1 MSDPLSSGAAGVPMA
16 PDWPAHL
23 PTKTS
28 PSDSPS
34 NIALAEIS
42 PQKQP
47 SQKQPLWQTLWQR
60 RITELPP
67 ELLVKIFDYLE
78 FDDIR
83 RINATCLAFRDVVT
97 EYKYIQE
104 LSYFARLPQC
114 FREQFQQHVFGQ
126 KKSRCFHPFAT
137 PASRYNRGISFR
149 DRVIKNLPQMS
160 ALLCLDTLG
169 RMESCPAYRMVKL
182 FKVTLPQRAAWNS
195 QPQTGAALE
204 VCFSRSSHHLLFYG
218 RCLNDSRIL
227 ARDDQG
233 QWAEEHLNW
242 SDNSRSRV
250 VSGANFSPCENRLF
264 TWNGKNR
271 ANMLQPA
278 DNRWNEDDTLKLSGH
293 AVVFSPS
300 GKYMAAYKHEPFIV
314 CRMDNNNQWRKV
326 KVNGLSGELI
336 KHALFSPSERYLALL
351 WSHLPFC
358 ASEITVL
365 SLNDCSA
372 KVWKSQR
379 LEKCKDDYVTHAQFS
394 PVADQFLVGFE
405 NHYGIPGRVSI
416 YSLEPSGKWEE
427 TMIFPYFCP
436 VFLSSTGQYLF
447 NKASFT
453 GFVGLGML
461 QDMLQ
466 DRVRDRDVQLWR
478 IPENLSAGS
487 LDDGRLLQ
495 PDAVSRAILDSEITL
510 RHNSLVKVARF
521 SPSDNHLVVSCES
534 GTVYIWGKSQT
545 GQWAIETITEECAP
559 ITVPWFSPSGLH
571 VLTWN
576 PSMVGILGR
585 SGQQH
590 WSLKG
595 DIKQDGILE
604 AYFNPLSEHEVMV
617 LSQTQNGDVTNIH
630 LQVWEIRDAGTP
642 D

>member
-1 MSDPLSSGAAGVPMA
+1 MSDPLIPGAAGTSIA
-16 PDWPAHL
+16 PDWPANEPAKTTPPGSPRAMAL
-23 PTKTS
+23 PEAS
-28 PSDSPS
+28 P
-34 NIALAEIS
+34 
-42 PQKQP
+42 
-47 SQKQPLWQTLWQR
+47 QKQPLWQR
-60 RITELPP
+60 KITELPP
-67 ELLVKIFDYLE
+67 ELLAIIFDYLE

-83 RINATCLAFRDVVT
+83 QVNATCLAFRDVVK
-97 EYKYIQE
+97 EYNYIQE
-104 LSYFARLPQC
+104 LSYFARLPQR
-114 FREQFQQHVFGQ
+114 FREQFQQHALGQ

-137 PASRYNRGISFR
+137 PASRNNRGISFR
-149 DRVIKNLPQMS
+149 DRIIKNLPQMS

-169 RMESCPAYRMVKL
+169 RMESRPAYRMVKRL
-182 FKVTLPQRAAWNS
+182 KVTIPQRAAWHS
-195 QPQTGAALE
+195 QPQTGVVLG
-204 VCFSRSSHHLLFYG
+204 VHFSPSCRHLLFYG
-218 RCLNDSRIL
+218 RSLNDSRVL

-233 QWAEEHLNW
+233 QWTEEHLKW

-250 VSGANFSPCENRLF
+250 VSGANFSACENRLF

-271 ANMLQPA
+271 ANILQPA
-278 DNRWNEDDTLKLSGH
+278 HNRWDEDDKLKLSGH
-293 AVVFSPS
+293 AVLFSPS

-314 CRMDNNNQWRKV
+314 CRMDNNNKWLKV

-336 KHALFSPSERYLALL
+336 KQALFSTSERYLALL

-358 ASEITVL
+358 ASEITML

-372 KVWKSQR
+372 KDWKSQS

-405 NHYGIPGRVSI
+405 KSYGIPGRVSI
-416 YSLEPSGKWEE
+416 YSLEASGEWEE

-436 VFLSSTGQYLF
+436 VFFSSTGQYLF

-466 DRVRDRDVQLWR
+466 DRVRDRDVLLWP

-487 LDDGRLLQ
+487 LDDGRLQQ
-495 PDAVSRAILDSEITL
+495 PDAVSRAIRDSEITL
-510 RHNSLVKVARF
+510 RHDFPVKVARF
-521 SPSDNHLVVSCES
+521 SPSGNHLVVSCES
-534 GTVYIWGKSQT
+534 GTVYIWGKSQA
-545 GQWAIETITEECAP
+545 GQWGIETITEECAP

-585 SGQQH
+585 SDQQH

-595 DIKQDGILE
+595 VIKQDGILK

-617 LSQTQNGDVTNIH
+617 LGQTQNGDVTNIH

>member
-1 MSDPLSSGAAGVPMA
+1 MSDPLFPRAADASIAPNWPVNEPAKTTPPSSA
-16 PDWPAHL
+16 
-23 PTKTS
+23 
-28 PSDSPS
+28 
-34 NIALAEIS
+34 IALPAAS
-42 PQKQP
+42 PQTQFPQQQP
-47 SQKQPLWQTLWQR
+47 LWQR
-60 RITELPP
+60 RITELPH
-67 ELLVKIFDYLE
+67 ELLAIIFDHLE

-83 RINATCLAFRDVVT
+83 HVNATCLAFRDVVK
-97 EYKYIQE
+97 ECKYIQQ
-104 LSYFARLPQC
+104 LSYFARLPRR

-126 KKSRCFHPFAT
+126 KKSWCFHPFAT
-137 PASRYNRGISFR
+137 PASRNNRGISFR
-149 DRVIKNLPQMS
+149 DRIIKNLPQMS

-169 RMESCPAYRMVKL
+169 RMESRPAYRMVKRL
-182 FKVTLPQRAAWNS
+182 KVTIPQRAAWHS
-195 QPQTGAALE
+195 QPQAGVVLG
-204 VCFSRSSHHLLFYG
+204 VHFSPSCRHLLFYG
-218 RCLNDSRIL
+218 RCLNDSRVL

-233 QWAEEHLNW
+233 QWAEEHLYW

-264 TWNGKNR
+264 TWNGMNR
-271 ANMLQPA
+271 ASMLQPA
-278 DNRWNEDDTLKLSGH
+278 HNRWDENDKLMLSGH

-300 GKYMAAYKHEPFIV
+300 GEYMAAYKQDPFIV
-314 CRMDNNNQWRKV
+314 CHMDNNNNKWRKV
-326 KVNGLSGELI
+326 EINGLSGELT
-336 KHALFSPSERYLALL
+336 KLVLFSSSERYLALL
-351 WSHLPFC
+351 WSHLPSC
-358 ASEITVL
+358 ANEITML

-372 KVWKSQR
+372 KDWKSQR
-379 LEKCKDDYVTHAQFS
+379 LKKCKDDYVTQAQFS
-394 PVADQFLVGFE
+394 PVTDQFLVGFE
-405 NHYGIPGRVSI
+405 KHHGIPGRVSM
-416 YSLEPSGKWEE
+416 YSLEPSGEWEE

-436 VFLSSTGQYLF
+436 VFFSSTGQYLF

-453 GFVGLGML
+453 GFVRLGMR
-461 QDMLQ
+461 QDMQQ
-466 DRVRDRDVQLWR
+466 DRVRDHDVLLWR
-478 IPENLSAGS
+478 IPENLSAGP

-495 PDAVSRAILDSEITL
+495 QDAVSRAILDSEIGL

-521 SPSDNHLVVSCES
+521 SPSDNHLLVSCES

-545 GQWAIETITEECAP
+545 GQWAIEAITGECAP

-585 SGQQH
+585 NGQQH

-595 DIKQDGILE
+595 GIKQDGILK

>member
-34 NIALAEIS
+34 TIALAEIS

-47 SQKQPLWQTLWQR
+47 PQKQTLWQR

-67 ELLVKIFDYLE
+67 ELLAMIFDHLE

-83 RINATCLAFRDVVT
+83 RVNATCLAFRDVVT
-97 EYKYIQE
+97 ECKYIQE
-104 LSYFARLPQC
+104 LSYFARLPQR

-137 PASRYNRGISFR
+137 PALRNNRGISFR
-149 DRVIKNLPQMS
+149 DRIIKNLPQMS

-182 FKVTLPQRAAWNS
+182 LKVTLPQRAAWNS
-195 QPQTGAALE
+195 QPQTGAAIE
-204 VCFSRSSHHLLFYG
+204 VRFSPSSRHLLFYG
-218 RCLNDSRIL
+218 RCLNDSRVL

-250 VSGANFSPCENRLF
+250 VSGANFSACENRLF

-278 DNRWNEDDTLKLSGH
+278 HNRWDEDDKVKLSGH

-300 GKYMAAYKHEPFIV
+300 GKYMAAYKHDPFIV
-314 CRMDNNNQWRKV
+314 CRMDNNNKWRKV
-326 KVNGLSGELI
+326 KINGLSGELI
-336 KHALFSPSERYLALL
+336 KLALFSPSERYLALL
-351 WSHLPFC
+351 WSHPPSWV
-358 ASEITVL
+358 SEITML
-365 SLNDCSA
+365 SLNDRSA
-372 KVWKSQR
+372 EVWKSQN
-379 LEKCKDDYVTHAQFS
+379 LKICEHYFVTHAQFG
-394 PVADQFLVGFE
+394 PVADQLLVGFE
-405 NHYGIPGRVSI
+405 KNHGISGQVSI
-416 YSLEPSGKWEE
+416 YSRESSGKWEE
-427 TMIFPYFCP
+427 TVIFPCYCP
-436 VFLSSTGQYLF
+436 VFLSSNGQYLF
-447 NKASFT
+447 NKSWLM
-453 GFVGLGML
+453 GLDIL
-461 QDMLQ
+461 QNKSRDY
-466 DRVRDRDVQLWR
+466 DVRLWHL
-478 IPENLSAGS
+478 PENLSAGS
-487 LDDGRLLQ
+487 LDDGRLQQ

-510 RHNSLVKVARF
+510 RHSFPVKAARF

-534 GTVYIWGKSQT
+534 GTVYIWGKSQA
-545 GQWAIETITEECAP
+545 GQWAIETITDECAP
-559 ITVPWFSPSGLH
+559 ITIPWFSPSGLH

-576 PSMVGILGR
+576 SSMVGILGR

-595 DIKQDGILE
+595 VIKQDRILK
-604 AYFNPLSEHEVMV
+604 AYFNPLSEHEVVV
-617 LSQTQNGDVTNIH
+617 LSQTQNGDVTNIS
-630 LQVWEIRDAGTP
+630 LQVWEIRDAGTQ